1 MMKNCAMIMTVRIK
15 SKCIRF
21 VLPISLLLVFL
32 GCIYHLYTGKDYQ
45 VTEAPGYT
53 QSEFYVG
60 GSDSL
65 QTAVSFPEALH
76 TQTSTID
83 HDADTS
89 KQISV
94 PTLHKDYHATPKTA
108 LLSKIEVER
117 SNTISESLPTPN
129 INVSNLGIQFDP
141 HGNDTLVFIH
151 IQKTGGSNYVRHLVT
166 LRKDG
171 VKLCN
176 SSSSKKRKK
185 IAGYSKRTLC
195 PRDWDFPDGEP
206 WFIAEKTL
214 GWVCGLHASYTE
226 FQSCLSTK
234 FSVNNKNIYFM
245 TLLRHPVLRYI
256 SEYLHFQ
263 RGATWGVRHKCKE
276 REVTDAEMPPCY
288 PGFYDKEP
296 WVNITLSVFLS
307 CKSNW
312 ANNRQT
318 MMLADL
324 ASVGCFNKS
333 LHTEEERERLML
345 ESAKRTLRQFAYFG
359 ITEYIEESEA
369 IFEETFGVKF
379 DERVE
384 QRSFSALH
392 SAPMLQS
399 LWSNRNV
406 YQEVANANRLDME
419 LYKYALRLFAVRLKA
434 IGQQIDRS
442 RVRKAIQV
450 LNPDAVAHTAK
461 KFQRLKY
468 DHL

>member
-1 MMKNCAMIMTVRIK
+1 MLKNCTMIMTVRT
-15 SKCIRF
+15 KCIRF
-21 VLPISLLLVFL
+21 LLPISILLVSL
-32 GCIYHLYTGKDYQ
+32 GCIYHLSTGKDYQ

-53 QSEFYVG
+53 QSKNYVG
-60 GSDSL
+60 GF
-65 QTAVSFPEALH
+65 TEALH
-76 TQTSTID
+76 TQTLTAN
-83 HDADTS
+83 HDAATS

-94 PTLHKDYHATPKTA
+94 LTQHPPPLHEYYHATPKTA
-108 LLSKIEVER
+108 LLSKIETER
-117 SNTISESLPTPN
+117 ASTIPRSLPTLN
-129 INVSNLGIQFDP
+129 INVSKLRIQFDP

-151 IQKTGGSNYVRHLVT
+151 IQKTGGSNYGRHLVT

-171 VKLCN
+171 VKLCD

-185 IAGYSKRTLC
+185 MAGYSKRTLC
-195 PRDWDFPDGEP
+195 PRDWEFPDGEP

-214 GWVCGLHASYTE
+214 GWICGLHASYTE
-226 FQSCLSTK
+226 FQSCLPTK
-234 FSVNNKNIYFM
+234 FSINNRNIYFM

-263 RGATWGVRHKCKE
+263 RGATWGVRHECRG

-288 PGFYDKEP
+288 PGFYDQEP
-296 WVNITLSVFLS
+296 WVNITLAVFLS

-324 ASVGCFNKS
+324 ASVGCFSKS
-333 LHTEEERERLML
+333 LHSEEERERLML
-345 ESAKRTLRQFAYFG
+345 ESAKRSLRQFAYFG

-406 YQEVANANRLDME
+406 YQEVADANRLDME

-434 IGQQIDRS
+434 IGQEIDRS

-461 KFQRLKY
+461 KFQRLRY